1 MTFTLTGIN
10 VQHLKKIAYGA
21 VYVLVVTLCLLI
33 ALEVFTIQ
41 SLNTTLLGALAILL
55 PLI

>member
-1 MTFTLTGIN
+1 MTFTLPDIN
-10 VQHLKKIAYGA
+10 IQRLKKLTYSTAY
-21 VYVLVVTLCLLI
+21 LLIIMLCILI

>member
-21 VYVLVVTLCLLI
+21 VYVLVVTLCLFI
-33 ALEVFTIQ
+33 AIEAITMQ
-41 SLNTTLLGALAILL
+41 TLNTTLLEALTLLL
-55 PLI
+55 PLV

>member
-1 MTFTLTGIN
+1 MTLILPDIN
-10 VQHLKKIAYGA
+10 IRRLKKIACSAAY
-21 VYVLVVTLCLLI
+21 LLIIMLCILI

>member
-1 MTFTLTGIN
+1 MTLILPDIN
-10 VQHLKKIAYGA
+10 IQRLKKLTYSTAY
-21 VYVLVVTLCLLI
+21 LLIIMLCILI